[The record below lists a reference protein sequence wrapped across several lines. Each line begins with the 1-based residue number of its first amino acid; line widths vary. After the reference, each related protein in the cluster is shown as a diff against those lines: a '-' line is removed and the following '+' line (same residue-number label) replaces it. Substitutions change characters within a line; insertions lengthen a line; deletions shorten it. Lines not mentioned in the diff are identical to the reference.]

1 MLSHLYIRN
10 YALIS
15 ELDVNFQSGMTVIT
29 GETGAGKS
37 IILGAL
43 GLIMG
48 NRADTKVITEGEKKC
63 IIEATFQL
71 QETSNSD
78 KMKQL
83 FAENDIDY
91 FTTTTLRR
99 ELTDTGKSR
108 AFINDTPVQLSTL
121 KTTAELLID
130 IHSQHENLAVRDRSF
145 QLSVVDA
152 VADNKELRLQYST
165 LYHRLCE
172 TESELAKLSKQAS
185 ANAEETDYLSFQLSQ
200 LEDAKLQ
207 TGEDAEIEDELTR
220 LTHAED
226 IQRALYQTSTLLD
239 DTSAIGQVNEAVGQL
254 RTAAKYL
261 SKAEDLSERLHSTL
275 IEMKDIRDEAQRL
288 SEQTEYNSERQA
300 WLEQRLN
307 TINSLLLKHR
317 KNSVDEL
324 ISLRDEISARLK
336 GFDTLDEQ
344 IENLTAT
351 FNKQKNDLDNLAGQL
366 TISRQAACPAL
377 SKQVTDM
384 LSQLGMHNAKVDFS
398 LSPTPD
404 FTPSG
409 KDTMDLLFAANKNQS
424 LSSISRVASGGE
436 MARLMLCLKAILTRE
451 ESLGTIIFDE
461 IDTGVSGEVA
471 SNMGD
476 IISQMAR
483 DQQIIVITHLPQI
496 AAKGTHHLKVYKQDN
511 PTRTET
517 HLVCL
522 TSEQR
527 IKEIATLLSGD
538 NITKAAIDNAKELLK
553 RQDK

>member
-10 YALIS
+10 YALIT
-15 ELDVNFQSGMTVIT
+15 ELDVDFQSGMTVIT

-71 QETSNSD
+71 PQASGNDAIE
-78 KMKQL
+78 QL
-83 FAENDIDY
+83 FNENDIDF
-91 FTTTTLRR
+91 FTATTLRR

-108 AFINDTPVQLSTL
+108 AFINDSPVQLSTL
-121 KTTAELLID
+121 KAIAELLID

-165 LYHRLCE
+165 LYRQLCE

-207 TGEDAEIEDELTR
+207 NGEDSEIEEELTR

-288 SEQTEYNSERQA
+288 SEQTEYNPERQA

-324 ISLRDEISARLK
+324 ISLRDEISARLS
-336 GFDTLDEQ
+336 GFDSLDEQ
-344 IENLTAT
+344 IDNLTSL
-351 FNKQKNDLDNLAGQL
+351 FNQQKNDLDNLAGQL
-366 TISRQAACPAL
+366 TQSRQAACPAL

-384 LSQLGMHNAKVDFS
+384 LSQLGMHNAKVEFS
-398 LSPTPD
+398 LSATPD

>member
-10 YALIS
+10 YALIT
-15 ELDVNFQSGMTVIT
+15 ELDVDFQSGMTVIT

-78 KMKQL
+78 TMKQL

-121 KTTAELLID
+121 KTIAELLID

-152 VADNKELRLQYST
+152 VANNKELRDRYST
-165 LYHRLCE
+165 LYHRLCK
-172 TESELAKLSKQAS
+172 TESELTKLRERAS

-239 DTSAIGQVNEAVGQL
+239 DTSAIGEVNEAVGQL

-261 SKAEDLSERLHSTL
+261 SEAENLSERLHSTL

-288 SEQTEYNSERQA
+288 SEQTEYNPERQA
-300 WLEQRLN
+300 QLEQRLN

-324 ISLRDEISARLK
+324 ISLRDEISARLS
-336 GFDTLDEQ
+336 GFDSLDEQ
-344 IENLTAT
+344 IDNLTSL
-351 FNKQKNDLDNLAGQL
+351 FNQQKNDLEKLAGQL
-366 TISRQAACPAL
+366 TQSRQAACPAL

-398 LSPTPD
+398 LSSTQD

-409 KDTMDLLFAANKNQS
+409 KDTIDLLFAANKNQS

-476 IISQMAR
+476 IISQMAQDR
-483 DQQIIVITHLPQI
+483 QIIVITHLPQI

-517 HLVCL
+517 HLACL
-522 TSEQR
+522 TPEQR
-527 IKEIATLLSGD
+527 IKEIAALLSGD
-538 NITKAAIDNAKELLK
+538 NITNAAIDNAKELLK
-553 RQDK
+553 RQVK